1 MRILFAD
8 DHTLVRE
15 GIRPFL
21 RELALDV
28 EVLEASDLPGA
39 EAKAATAGK
48 LDLILLDLKMP
59 GMSGFDGVTKFATNY
74 PGVPIV
80 ILSGHYNRKDVM
92 AALDYGV
99 SGYIPKNIGGMAMVN
114 ALRLVLSGEKYLPS
128 EVFSESTT
136 TEDLSILHQPTPP
149 ADKIVNP
156 KFITLTQREAEILHH
171 LIDGETNKEIAR
183 ALDLQEI
190 TVKIH
195 VRNIYRKIGA
205 QNRAQAVRLTLESGW
220 LDSQLP
226 PLNQT

>member
-21 RELALDV
+21 CELDSDV
-28 EVLEASDLPGA
+28 EVFEADNLNSAQEKAD
-39 EAKAATAGK
+39 EAGQ

-59 GMSGFDGVTKFATNY
+59 GMNGFGGITKFAESH
-74 PGVPIV
+74 PDVPIV
-80 ILSGHYNRKDVM
+80 ILSGHYNRSDVI

-114 ALRLVLSGEKYLPS
+114 ALRLVLAGEKYLPS
-128 EVFSESTT
+128 EAFLEGGAD
-136 TEDLSILHQPTPP
+136 EDESILNPVSKSQNKEV
-149 ADKIVNP
+149 DP
-156 KFITLTQREAEILHH
+156 KFATLTQRETEILTH
-171 LIDGETNKEIAR
+171 LVDGKTNKEIAR
-183 ALDLQEI
+183 ELDLQEI

-205 QNRAQAVRLTLESGW
+205 QNRAQAVKITLQSGW
-220 LDSQLP
+220 EFD
-226 PLNQT
+226 

>member
-21 RELALDV
+21 QELAPDV
-28 EVLEASDLPGA
+28 EVLEAENLSKA
-39 EAKAATAGK
+39 EDQARNAGP

-59 GMSGFDGVTKFATNY
+59 GMDGFNGITKFTQSH
-74 PGVPIV
+74 PDVPIV
-80 ILSGHYNRKDVM
+80 ILSGHYNRKDVI

-128 EVFSESTT
+128 EAFSDIGGE
-136 TEDLSILHQPTPP
+136 EDDSILTPKKTGP
-149 ADKIVNP
+149 NAEIDP
-156 KFITLTQREAEILHH
+156 KFATLTQREAEILIH
-171 LIDGETNKEIAR
+171 LVDGKTNKEIAR
-183 ALDLQEI
+183 ELGLQEI

-205 QNRAQAVRLTLESGW
+205 SNRAQAVKISLMSGW
-220 LDSQLP
+220 ISM
-226 PLNQT
+226 T

>member
-21 RELALDV
+21 NELAPEV
-28 EVLEASDLPGA
+28 EILEAANLSGA
-39 EAKAATAGK
+39 QDQAKAAGT

-59 GMSGFDGVTKFATNY
+59 GMDGFNGITKLSKSH
-74 PGVPIV
+74 PDVPIV
-80 ILSGHYNRKDVM
+80 ILSGHYNRKDVI

-114 ALRLVLSGEKYLPS
+114 ALRLVLAGEKYLPS
-128 EVFSESTT
+128 EAFSETSAD
-136 TEDLSILHQPTPP
+136 EDESILTPKVTSKTKEI
-149 ADKIVNP
+149 DP
-156 KFITLTQREAEILHH
+156 KFATLTQRETEILTH
-171 LIDGETNKEIAR
+171 LIDGKTNKEIAR
-183 ALDLQEI
+183 ELDLQEI

-205 QNRAQAVRLTLESGW
+205 QNRARAVKITLEAGW
-220 LDSQLP
+220 P
-226 PLNQT
+226 G

>member
-21 RELALDV
+21 NELDGTV
-28 EVLEASDLPGA
+28 EVVEADTLTS
-39 EAKAATAGK
+39 AKACAEQAGD

-59 GMSGFDGVTKFATNY
+59 GMNGFNGITEFTQSH

-80 ILSGHYNRKDVM
+80 ILSGHYNRKDVI
-92 AALDYGV
+92 AALEHGV

-114 ALRLVLSGEKYLPS
+114 ALRLVLAGEKYLPS
-128 EVFSESTT
+128 EAFSDTSSN
-136 TEDLSILHQPTPP
+136 EDVSIFDGQQASAHAAAEP
-149 ADKIVNP
+149 DP
-156 KFITLTQREAEILHH
+156 KFKTLTPREAEILR
-171 LIDGETNKEIAR
+171 LLVDGLTNKQIAID
-183 ALDLQEI
+183 LDLQEI

-205 QNRAQAVRLTLESGW
+205 SNRAQAVKITLESGW
-220 LDSQLP
+220 L
-226 PLNQT
+226 NT

>member
-21 RELALDV
+21 RELAPEV
-28 EVLEASDLPGA
+28 EVLEAENFSGA
-39 EAKAATAGK
+39 QDQASTAGE

-59 GMSGFDGVTKFATNY
+59 GMNGFNGITKFAETY
-74 PGVPIV
+74 PDVPIV
-80 ILSGHYNRKDVM
+80 ILSGHYNRKDVI

-114 ALRLVLSGEKYLPS
+114 ALRLVLAGEKYLPS
-128 EVFSESTT
+128 EAFSDSGAD
-136 TEDLSILHQPTPP
+136 EDESILSPKSPNAP
-149 ADKIVNP
+149 REVDP
-156 KFITLTQREAEILHH
+156 KFKTLTQREAEILGH
-171 LIDGETNKEIAR
+171 LVEGKTNKEIAR
-183 ALDLQEI
+183 DLDLQEI

-205 QNRAQAVRLTLESGW
+205 QNRAQAVRITLQSGW
-220 LDSQLP
+220 NGLLD
-226 PLNQT
+226 TA

>member
-21 RELALDV
+21 SELDKHV
-28 EVLEASDLPGA
+28 EVVEADTLSAAKESA
-39 EAKAATAGK
+39 ETAGE

-59 GMSGFDGVTKFATNY
+59 GMNGFNGITEFTQSH

-80 ILSGHYNRKDVM
+80 ILSGHYNRKDVI
-92 AALDYGV
+92 AALDHGV

-114 ALRLVLSGEKYLPS
+114 ALRLVLAGEKYLPS
-128 EVFSESTT
+128 EAFSDTADN
-136 TEDLSILHQPTPP
+136 EDQSILEPP
-149 ADKIVNP
+149 APRRNASADPRFKA
-156 KFITLTQREAEILHH
+156 LTPRESEILH
-171 LIDGETNKEIAR
+171 LLVDGLTNKQIAIE
-183 ALDLQEI
+183 LDLQEI

-205 QNRAQAVRLTLESGW
+205 QNRAQAVKVTLQSGW
-220 LDSQLP
+220 L
-226 PLNQT
+226 NG

>member
-21 RELALDV
+21 NELDGDV
-28 EVLEASDLPGA
+28 EVVEADTLPSAMACA
-39 EAKAATAGK
+39 EEAGD

-59 GMSGFDGVTKFATNY
+59 GMNGFNGITEFSQSH

-80 ILSGHYNRKDVM
+80 ILSGHYNRKDVI
-92 AALDYGV
+92 AALDHGV

-114 ALRLVLSGEKYLPS
+114 ALRLVLAGEKYLPS
-128 EVFSESTT
+128 EAFSDTSTN
-136 TEDLSILHQPTPP
+136 EDASILEPQSPP
-149 ADKIVNP
+149 YGSGEPDP
-156 KFITLTQREAEILHH
+156 KFKTLTPRESEILR
-171 LIDGETNKEIAR
+171 LLVDGLTNKQIAIN
-183 ALDLQEI
+183 LNLQEI

-205 QNRAQAVRLTLESGW
+205 SNRAQAVKITLESGW
-220 LDSQLP
+220 L
-226 PLNQT
+226 NA

>member
-21 RELALDV
+21 CELDADV
-28 EVLEASDLPGA
+28 EIVEADDLSQ
-39 EAKAATAGK
+39 AKARAVDAGE

-59 GMSGFDGVTKFATNY
+59 GMNGFTGVREFAESY

-80 ILSGHYNRKDVM
+80 ILSGHYNRKDVI
-92 AALDYGV
+92 AALDHGV

-114 ALRLVLSGEKYLPS
+114 ALRLVLAGEKYLPS
-128 EVFSESTT
+128 EAFSDSATN
-136 TEDLSILHQPTPP
+136 EDASILDSPKPAPTQEP
-149 ADKIVNP
+149 DP
-156 KFITLTQREAEILHH
+156 KFKTLTPREAEILT
-171 LIDGETNKEIAR
+171 LLVDGLTNKQIAR
-183 ALDLQEI
+183 ELDLQEI

-205 QNRAQAVRLTLESGW
+205 QNRAQAVKATLQSGW
-220 LDSQLP
+220 LNS
-226 PLNQT
+226 

>member
-21 RELALDV
+21 RELANDV
-28 EVLEASDLPGA
+28 EVLEANNLPGA
-39 EAKAATAGK
+39 EEQAKTGGK

-59 GMSGFDGVTKFATNY
+59 GMNGFNGITKFAQSH
-74 PGVPIV
+74 PDVPIV
-80 ILSGHYNRKDVM
+80 ILSGHYNRKDVI

-114 ALRLVLSGEKYLPS
+114 ALRLVLAGEKYLPS
-128 EVFSESTT
+128 EAFSDTGT
-136 TEDLSILHQPTPP
+136 DEDESILNPGTNGN
-149 ADKIVNP
+149 AKEVDP
-156 KFITLTQREAEILHH
+156 KFATLTQRETEILAH
-171 LIDGETNKEIAR
+171 LIEGQTNKEIAR
-183 ALDLQEI
+183 ALELQEI

-205 QNRAQAVRLTLESGW
+205 QNRAQAVKITIESGW
-220 LDSQLP
+220 QAPSISP
-226 PLNQT
+226 R

>member
-21 RELALDV
+21 SELDKKV
-28 EVLEASDLPGA
+28 EVVEADTLSAAKASA
-39 EAKAATAGK
+39 EAAGE

-59 GMSGFDGVTKFATNY
+59 GMNGFNGITEFTQSH

-80 ILSGHYNRKDVM
+80 ILSGHYNRKDVI
-92 AALDYGV
+92 AALDHGV

-114 ALRLVLSGEKYLPS
+114 ALRLVLAGEKYLPS
-128 EVFSESTT
+128 EAFSDTAAN
-136 TEDLSILHQPTPP
+136 EDQSILEP
-149 ADKIVNP
+149 AAPRQDASADPRFK
-156 KFITLTQREAEILHH
+156 TLTPRESEILR
-171 LIDGETNKEIAR
+171 LLVDGLTNKQIAIE
-183 ALDLQEI
+183 LDLQEI

-205 QNRAQAVRLTLESGW
+205 QNRAQAVKVTLQSGW
-220 LDSQLP
+220 L
-226 PLNQT
+226 NG

>member
-21 RELALDV
+21 QELAQDV
-28 EVLEASDLPGA
+28 EVFEADNLSGA
-39 EAKAATAGK
+39 EAHADTVEG

-59 GMSGFDGVTKFATNY
+59 GMDGFNGITKLAERH
-74 PGVPIV
+74 PDVPIV
-80 ILSGHYNRKDVM
+80 ILSGHYNRKDVI

-114 ALRLVLSGEKYLPS
+114 ALRLVLAGEKYLPS
-128 EVFSESTT
+128 DAFSDTAQD
-136 TEDLSILHQPTPP
+136 EDESILSPSKRERSREV
-149 ADKIVNP
+149 DP
-156 KFITLTQREAEILHH
+156 KFATLTQRESEILLH
-171 LIDGETNKEIAR
+171 LVEGKTNKEIAR
-183 ALDLQEI
+183 ELDLQEI

-205 QNRAQAVRLTLESGW
+205 QNRAQAVKITIESGW
-220 LDSQLP
+220 CNS
-226 PLNQT
+226 

>member
-21 RELALDV
+21 QELASDV
-28 EVLEASDLPGA
+28 EVLEAENLTKA
-39 EAKAATAGK
+39 EDQASKAGP

-59 GMSGFDGVTKFATNY
+59 GMNGFNGITKFAQSH
-74 PGVPIV
+74 PDVPIV
-80 ILSGHYNRKDVM
+80 ILSGHYNRKDVI

-114 ALRLVLSGEKYLPS
+114 ALRLVLAGEKYLPS
-128 EVFSESTT
+128 EAFSDNGAE
-136 TEDLSILHQPTPP
+136 EDDSILTPKNGTQNGEI
-149 ADKIVNP
+149 DP
-156 KFITLTQREAEILHH
+156 KFATLTQREAEILGH
-171 LIDGETNKEIAR
+171 LVDGKTNKEIAR
-183 ALDLQEI
+183 ELGLQEI

-205 QNRAQAVRLTLESGW
+205 SNRAQAVKISLMSGW
-220 LDSQLP
+220 ISM
-226 PLNQT
+226 T